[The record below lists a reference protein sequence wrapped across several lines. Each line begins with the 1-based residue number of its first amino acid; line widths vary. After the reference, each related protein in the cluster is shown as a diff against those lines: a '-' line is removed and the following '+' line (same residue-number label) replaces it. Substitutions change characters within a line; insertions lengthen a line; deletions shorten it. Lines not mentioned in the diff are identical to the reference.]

1 MREIIPGTG
10 QPVALDHEI
19 LTLRLQIAKQ
29 ALFEP
34 ALAGSALAGPGLVYL
49 TRGLHER
56 QAELERHDQAAPDE
70 SST

>member
-34 ALAGSALAGPGLVYL
+34 TLAGPGLVYL

-56 QAELERHDQAAPDE
+56 QAELERHDQAAPDG